1 MLYGLRHAVRSLAR
15 APVLTAAGVLT
26 LALGIGAVTIAFT
39 LVKGILLS
47 PLGYPGSG
55 RLVRL
60 YSELDQLRESPNPR
74 LAAIWNRLPVSYLNT
89 ADWRASSRTVA
100 AVGLYLETTAVLGGG
115 AEPREVEAARI
126 EPELLRVLGVDPLI
140 GRPFSDAER
149 RDPVV
154 LLGYG
159 LWADSFG
166 GDEAV
171 LGRSVPL
178 DGKPFTVIGV
188 MPAGFGLPGKEHSLW
203 MPLAP
208 DDDDLAIRDNFR
220 YGAVGRL
227 APGIS
232 LAAAQEEMDRIATDL
247 ATEHPETNAS
257 SGVRLVPLLDTL
269 VADRRRILE
278 LVAGAALIVLLVACV
293 NVAHLLLARGAERR
307 RELALRLALGAGRL
321 SLLRSL
327 MTEALLLAIAGGVA
341 GFLLVFLAQRA
352 LPALLGQELPRLDEV
367 TIDGAVLLFAAGVSP
382 LAALLAGAFPML
394 LVSGVSLREATAG
407 AGEPGRSGSPGF
419 GSRRGGLGSR
429 RGGFGS
435 RRARSALVVVEV
447 ALTLSL
453 TLGAVLIAVT
463 WGRFAAV
470 DPGFE
475 TAGVLTEEIHL
486 PAWSY
491 GDETRRLQ
499 VSERLLAELGRLP
512 AVESV
517 ALVSRLPVAGPAE
530 VWGFRIDGLDPP
542 GGNWTQGRSATME
555 SVTPGIFSLL
565 RIPVIAG
572 RAFDE
577 RDGSR
582 ADGPRVVMVDR
593 SLAER
598 HWPGGGAVG
607 ERLVMGGETYT
618 VVGVFED
625 ILHRGLAQGFE
636 ETPQDL
642 MVQPWRQRPTA
653 SFAALLSTSGSPEDL
668 ADEIRSVVH
677 GIDPELPLGPAVA
690 LDQVVDT
697 ALAGPRSRAL
707 VVGLPTLVVL
717 LLALV
722 GTYGVTAYEVGCR
735 RREIGIRMALGA
747 DAGRVRRLVLRRLLV
762 LAASGLVAGSVGGLA
777 VAHLS
782 RALLYGV
789 EPADPIAL
797 AALALSALLLGGICL
812 GAGYLPARRATLTDP
827 VRVLRSE

>member
-15 APVLTAAGVLT
+15 APVFTAAAVLT

-47 PLGYPGSG
+47 PLGYPESG

-60 YSELDQLRESPNPR
+60 YSELGQLRESPNPR

-89 ADWRASSRTVA
+89 ADWRASSRTVT

-115 AEPREVEAARI
+115 AGFREIPREVKAARI

-171 LGRSVPL
+171 LGRSVRL
-178 DGKPFTVIGV
+178 DGRPFTVIGV
-188 MPAGFGLPGKEHSLW
+188 MPAGFGLPGKEDSLW
-203 MPLAP
+203 LPLAP

-232 LAAAQEEMDRIATDL
+232 LAAAREELDRIATDL
-247 ATEHPETNAS
+247 AAEHPETNAS

-327 MTEALLLAIAGGVA
+327 VTEALLLAIAGGVA
-341 GFLLVFLAQRA
+341 GCLLALLAQRA

-367 TIDGAVLLFAAGVSP
+367 TIDGTVLLFAAG
-382 LAALLAGAFPML
+382 AALLAALVAGAFPVL

-407 AGEPGRSGSPGF
+407 DGAPGRSGSPGL

-429 RGGFGS
+429 RG
-435 RRARSALVVVEV
+435 RSALVVVEV

-453 TLGAVLIAVT
+453 TLGAVLIALT
-463 WGRFAAV
+463 WGRFATV

-475 TAGVLTEEIHL
+475 TAGLLTEEIHL
-486 PAWSY
+486 PSWSY
-491 GDETRRLQ
+491 GDEARRLQ
-499 VSERLLAELGRLP
+499 VSERLLAALGRLP
-512 AVESV
+512 GVGSV

-530 VWGFRIDGLDPP
+530 VWGFRIDGVDPP
-542 GGNWTQGRSATME
+542 GGDWTQGRSATME

-577 RDGSR
+577 RDGGR

-598 HWPGGGAVG
+598 HWPAGGAVG

-625 ILHRGLAQGFE
+625 ILHRGLAQAFE

-653 SFAALLSTSGSPEDL
+653 SFAALLSSSGSPEDL
-668 ADEIRSVVH
+668 ADEIRGVVH

-717 LLALV
+717 LMALV

-747 DAGRVRRLVLRRLLV
+747 DADRVRRLVLRRLLV
-762 LAASGLVAGSVGGLA
+762 LAASGVVVGSVGGLA

-789 EPADPIAL
+789 EPVGPIAL